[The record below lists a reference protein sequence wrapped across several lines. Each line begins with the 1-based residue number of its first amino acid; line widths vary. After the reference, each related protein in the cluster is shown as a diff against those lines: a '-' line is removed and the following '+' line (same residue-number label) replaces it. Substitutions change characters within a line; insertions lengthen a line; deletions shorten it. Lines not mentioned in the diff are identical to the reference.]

1 MFASLKTQLISNRE
15 SELEAISRAT
25 GVSAKKIAIAAITQL
40 QSKPDLWSFV
50 AANPGAFI
58 TCVLT
63 AAEQGLDFGKPNEVH
78 LVGYRGKDTKVTLQ
92 RGYKGWLKLAR
103 RNPEIADVEA
113 YPIYVNDIYS
123 RTIGVGCKVCLEKVK
138 FGAEKGDL
146 IGFVALAY
154 MLNGRV
160 KFEEMT
166 VAEIIQHC
174 TRFSKAS
181 SFGPFAGLATKGVD
195 HENFIPYGLKTVLI
209 RLCGRQ
215 LDLSSEVSAAMEE
228 FEEETPLAA
237 IVAKELEPVA
247 IQEPQPV
254 ILSVG
259 KYAGVPLAGSGLSYD
274 ELGDYLADNAESIPE
289 EEAKAIIAELENE

>member
-15 SELEAISRAT
+15 SELEAISKAT
-25 GVSAKKIAIAAITQL
+25 GVSAKKIALAAITLL
-40 QSKPDLWSFV
+40 QSKPELWPFV

-78 LVGYRGKDTKVTLQ
+78 LVGYKGKDTKVTLQ

-103 RNPEIADVEA
+103 RTPETADVEA
-113 YPIYVNDIYS
+113 YPIYANDIYS
-123 RTIGVGCKVCLEKVK
+123 RTIGVNGTVTLEKVR
-138 FGAEKGDL
+138 FGADKGEL
-146 IGFVALAY
+146 LGFVALAY
-154 MLNGRV
+154 MCNGRV

-166 VAEIIQHC
+166 TAEIVQHC
-174 TRFSKAS
+174 KRFSKAN
-181 SFGPFAGLATKGVD
+181 SFGPFAGLVEKGVD
-195 HENFIPYGLKTVLI
+195 HENFIAYGLKTVVI

-215 LDLSSEVSAAMEE
+215 LDLSSEVSSAMAE
-228 FEEETPLAA
+228 FQEETPLAT

-247 IQEPQPV
+247 IQEPQPI

-259 KYAGVPLAGSGLSYD
+259 KYAGVPLAGSGLGYD

>member
-25 GVSAKKIAIAAITQL
+25 GVSAKKIALAAVTLLQGKPELWQL
-40 QSKPDLWSFV
+40 V

-78 LVGYRGKDTKVTLQ
+78 LIGYGSKINLQ

-103 RNPEIADVEA
+103 RTPEVADVEA
-113 YPIYVNDIYS
+113 YPIYANDIYS
-123 RTIGVGCKVCLEKVK
+123 RTIGANGSVWLEKVK
-138 FGAEKGDL
+138 FGGEKGAL
-146 IGFVALAY
+146 IGFVSLAY
-154 MLNGRV
+154 MCNGRV

-166 VAEIIQHC
+166 VEEVIQHC
-174 TRFSKAS
+174 KRFSKATS
-181 SFGPFAGLATKGVD
+181 SGPFAKLAEKGVD

-215 LDLSSEVSAAMEE
+215 LDLSSEVSSAMEE
-228 FEEETPLAA
+228 FQDETPLAA

-247 IQEPQPV
+247 PSPV
-254 ILSVG
+254 ILSLG
-259 KYAGVPLAGSGLSYD
+259 NLAGVDLATVGAD
-274 ELGDYLADNAESIPE
+274 DLGDYLADYAESLPE
-289 EEAKAIIAELENE
+289 EEAKAIISTIGASQ

>member
-25 GVSAKKIAIAAITQL
+25 GVSAKKIALAAITLL
-40 QSKPDLWSFV
+40 QGKPELWPFV

-78 LVGYRGKDTKVTLQ
+78 LVGYKKNERPNKITLQ

-103 RNPEIADVEA
+103 RAPDIADVEA
-113 YPIYVNDIYS
+113 YPIYANDIYS
-123 RTIGVGCKVCLEKVK
+123 RTIGASGTVILEKVR
-138 FGAEKGDL
+138 FGAEKGEL

-154 MLNGRV
+154 MCNGRV

-166 VAEIIQHC
+166 VAEIIQHSA
-174 TRFSKAS
+174 RFTKAS
-181 SFGPFAGLATKGVD
+181 SYGPFADLTKKGVA

-215 LDLSSEVSAAMEE
+215 LDLSSEVSSAMEE
-228 FEEETPLAA
+228 FQDETPLAA

-247 IQEPQPV
+247 PSPV
-254 ILSVG
+254 ILSLG
-259 KYAGVPLAGSGLSYD
+259 NLAGVDLATVGAD
-274 ELGDYLADNAESIPE
+274 DLGDYLADYAESIPE
-289 EEAKAIIAELENE
+289 EEAKAIISTIGASQ